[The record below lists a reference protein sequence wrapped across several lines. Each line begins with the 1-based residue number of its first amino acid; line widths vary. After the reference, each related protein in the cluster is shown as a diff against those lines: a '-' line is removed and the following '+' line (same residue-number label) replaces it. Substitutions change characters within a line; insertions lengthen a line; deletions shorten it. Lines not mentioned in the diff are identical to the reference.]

1 MMMALLLPC
10 CSFALPTIHHHQQ
23 QQRLPSYCYYQPTTT
38 TTTVPFSY
46 GCSRWKNTNNCCCS
60 HFPQLWRGYQP
71 RRRTNTIPRI
81 HRCRVSCC
89 SSSYH
94 QILGVEPNAD
104 WDTIKRAYRKK
115 ALECHPDVC
124 KDPDAKE
131 KFVRILHAYQMLSQ
145 QRKKQQ
151 ATTTCQNNTSDT
163 KTAQDF
169 MKEWRRRNPYP
180 EDLNDDLSRLW
191 KDIVDGAKK
200 AAKEWNNNN
209 MSYTHDRNKK
219 KKNGKMGVSLLD
231 DLASFIQDQWVGLS
245 SKEQEEDFEAV
256 IASGNIQL
264 LKKEMEYRRE
274 LVDTLRKRWEA
285 TQAVV
290 QAKKRVLEC
299 LQQQINSSW
308 SSPPHI
314 LEALEEQLDIAR
326 SEMDAWKEKLDQ
338 IQQQRQRQVGKLEQ
352 LELQYRN
359 MESQSNPPSPPPR
372 SEVDEELRQMK
383 RQMGITP
390 LQE

>member
-1 MMMALLLPC
+1 MMALLPS
-10 CSFALPTIHHHQQ
+10 CSFALSTIHQQQQ
-23 QQRLPSYCYYQPTTT
+23 QQRLPSCYCYYQPTTT
-38 TTTVPFSY
+38 TTTLPFSY
-46 GCSRWKNTNNCCCS
+46 GCSRWKNTNNVCS
-60 HFPQLWRGYQP
+60 HFPQLWRGYPP
-71 RRRTNTIPRI
+71 RRTSNTIPRI
-81 HRCRVSCC
+81 HC

-131 KFVRILHAYQMLSQ
+131 KFVRILHAYQMLSK

-151 ATTTCQNNTSDT
+151 GATFTNNNTQNNTTDT

-200 AAKEWNNNN
+200 AAKEWN
-209 MSYTHDRNKK
+209 MSYTDDRNR
-219 KKNGKMGVSLLD
+219 NGRMGVSLLD

-314 LEALEEQLDIAR
+314 LEALEEQVDIAR
-326 SEMDAWKEKLDQ
+326 SEMDAWKNKLDQ

-352 LELQYRN
+352 LELQYRKAKD
-359 MESQSNPPSPPPR
+359 SNS
-372 SEVDEELRQMK
+372 SEVDDELRQMK
-383 RQMGITP
+383 RQMGMP
-390 LQE
+390 FQE